1 MLEIG
6 ASRPPSGLLDTL
18 GLVVTWSVATLVTL
32 FFGWLLVDL
41 VAGGVSQLSWSF
53 LVESPRNAR
62 GDGGIAS
69 VLVSTVWILAI
80 CVVVVVVL
88 GTGAAVW
95 LAEYA
100 ARTGAR
106 ARWVRRSLDVL
117 AGVPSIVFG
126 LFGSVLFGAWLG
138 LGFSILAGGLTLACM
153 VLPIYIRAAE
163 AGLRAVPDDQ
173 RRAAAAL
180 GLSRTTTLWRVLL
193 PGASAGLAVGL
204 VLGIGRAAAETA
216 ALLYTAGYVDRMP
229 TSWLDSGRSL
239 SVHIFDL
246 SMNVHGGEG
255 NAYAAALVLVGLLLA
270 INLVASAISARFGA
284 RSEEAW

>member
-18 GLVVTWSVATLVTL
+18 ALVVTWSVASLVTL

-53 LVESPRNAR
+53 LIESPRNAR
-62 GDGGIAS
+62 GDGGIGS
-69 VLVSTVWILAI
+69 VLVSTAWILAI
-80 CVVVVVVL
+80 CLGVVIVL

-100 ARTGAR
+100 ARTGTR

-204 VLGIGRAAAETA
+204 VLGVGRAAAETA

-246 SMNVHGGEG
+246 SMNVYGGEG

-284 RSEEAW
+284 RSEGAW